1 MGIIPGD
8 SRWEAHTAFQY
19 DLRAG
24 VERHGLAF
32 WDMHDGLPKKS
43 FITSSHFHPVNHRRF
58 AELLA
63 ERLTRELGDH
73 EAAPDT
79 PLDTDTNGPDD
90 AV

>member
-1 MGIIPGD
+1 MLDDYLTLLARLPTHVLVVSQPVGIIPGD

-43 FITSSHFHPVNHRRF
+43 FITSSHF
-58 AELLA
+58 
-63 ERLTRELGDH
+63 
-73 EAAPDT
+73 
-79 PLDTDTNGPDD
+79 
-90 AV
+90 